1 MTGQKKQDE
10 LLESEA
16 TPGRLGASQGDL
28 PLPPS
33 AARIESWVRAI
44 GNGLSWIWLI
54 LVAVIVLNVILRY
67 ALSEGHIELEE
78 MQWHLYAIGFLGG
91 LSLAVVDDRHVR
103 VDFLRER
110 MSPRLRAWVE
120 LYGLLLLLLP
130 FCLLVVIFSIPFA
143 VDAWQ
148 ASEVSSSAG
157 GLPGRWI
164 IKSTLPL
171 AMLLVGW
178 AALGRLIRVGHE
190 LFGEAQSESSLRN
203 EEL

>member
-1 MTGQKKQDE
+1 MIDQQSQNK
-10 LLESEA
+10 SEGTEMQPKDRPSA
-16 TPGRLGASQGDL
+16 KGDL
-28 PLPPS
+28 PLPSS
-33 AARIESWVRAI
+33 AARIESWVRMI
-44 GNGLSWIWLI
+44 GNGLSWVWLI
-54 LVAVIVLNVILRY
+54 LMAVIVLNVILRY
-67 ALSEGHIELEE
+67 TLSEGHIELEE
-78 MQWHLYAIGFLGG
+78 IQWHLYAVGFLGG

-130 FCLLVVIFSIPFA
+130 FCLLVLTFSIPFA
-143 VDAWQ
+143 LDAWK

-164 IKSTLPL
+164 IKATLPL

-178 AALGRLIRVGHE
+178 AAVGRLIRVGQE
-190 LFGEAQSESSLRN
+190 LFGEPQSSSRLSN
-203 EEL
+203 GKF